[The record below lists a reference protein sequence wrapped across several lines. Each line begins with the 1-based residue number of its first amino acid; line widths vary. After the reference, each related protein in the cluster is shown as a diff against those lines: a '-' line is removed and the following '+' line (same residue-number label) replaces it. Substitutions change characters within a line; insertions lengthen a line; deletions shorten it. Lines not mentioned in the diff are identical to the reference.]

1 MRGITRASLA
11 AIALSV
17 VVSAGCGG
25 PGHVRFDRDSCYI
38 DGRVAS
44 LQAVEEHET
53 QVQHRIASRQPWLVA
68 ITVAIVA
75 LAGIGYVERLLL
87 LFSVNRDTRSMG
99 DRLKAIVIRYRT
111 HPVRYF
117 AMVGG
122 SVGLLLTAGVLYIY
136 LDADKRSSER
146 ALGTLQFCH
155 LALRTVDE
163 KKTLDDQRQNLASI
177 HQTAGEIRQ
186 LIDKLPPAEQAK
198 AQEIVGH
205 MDDAVRRQ
213 GRSIADR
220 LQRSED
226 TAESIRDGTISIER
240 GLSGLQSELGELRE
254 LPARVHAIGDALHGV
269 ESHGVATEQ
278 TLAEVSGKIAAVQKS
293 LDGLSNRPPPSCPA
307 CVCGRAALASTA
319 PHADGSAN

>member
-1 MRGITRASLA
+1 
-11 AIALSV
+11 
-17 VVSAGCGG
+17 
-25 PGHVRFDRDSCYI
+25 
-38 DGRVAS
+38 
-44 LQAVEEHET
+44 
-53 QVQHRIASRQPWLVA
+53 
-68 ITVAIVA
+68 
-75 LAGIGYVERLLL
+75 
-87 LFSVNRDTRSMG
+87 
-99 DRLKAIVIRYRT
+99 
-111 HPVRYF
+111 
-117 AMVGG
+117 
-122 SVGLLLTAGVLYIY
+122 
-136 LDADKRSSER
+136 
-146 ALGTLQFCH
+146 LQFCH

-163 KKTLDDQRQNLASI
+163 NKTLDDQRQNLASI

-226 TAESIRDGTISIER
+226 TAESIRDGTLSIER